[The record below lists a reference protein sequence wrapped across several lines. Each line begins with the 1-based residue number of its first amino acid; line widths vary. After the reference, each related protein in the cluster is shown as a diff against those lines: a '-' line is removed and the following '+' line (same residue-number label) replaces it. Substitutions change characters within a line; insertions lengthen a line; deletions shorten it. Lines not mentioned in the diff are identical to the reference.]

1 MKKTTQKTKTL
12 VLTMAMAIGLLL
24 PMTMRAQSGGSDNFF
39 SGGSDNYQNRGGE
52 AIQNQNFGNDNFGP
66 ASDNSVEA
74 PIGSGIIILVAACAG
89 YVALK
94 KKED

>member
-1 MKKTTQKTKTL
+1 MKAL

-52 AIQNQNFGNDNFGP
+52 AIQNQNFGNENFGP
-66 ASDNSVEA
+66 ASGNSVEA
-74 PIGSGIIILVAACAG
+74 PIGSGIIIFVAAGAG

>member
-66 ASDNSVEA
+66 ASGNSVEA
-74 PIGSGIIILVAACAG
+74 PIGSGIIILVAAGAG